1 MRTND
6 KPYGIEE
13 FIAAEVTA
21 RLRKIEKISDRCA
34 RARSSVHVALSF
46 PSVIYTCR
54 TIKMNV
60 QQYTTPRAS

>member
-34 RARSSVHVALSF
+34 RSSVHVALSF
-46 PSVIYTCR
+46 PLLLFIRV
-54 TIKMNV
+54 V
-60 QQYTTPRAS
+60 QLK